1 MGWPVELPQG
11 GQAGHG
17 VVRMS
22 VYSVE
27 ELGCPMPNTASLF
40 LRLFPSL
47 PLFWCPCFCS
57 VVQGSSIS
65 RWSMCTGA
73 EIRPQA
79 MTGRARWR
87 KASRC
92 ERSSGPVGG
101 HVTGFLPRPQLPFH
115 TVRWRLQQGFPH
127 AHHSTARISCA
138 LYKMR
143 SAVCSLS
150 LTPRPSMQCWVEVVW
165 LLA

>member
-1 MGWPVELPQG
+1 
-11 GQAGHG
+11 
-17 VVRMS
+17 MS
-22 VYSVE
+22 VYSLE

-73 EIRPQA
+73 GIRPQA
-79 MTGRARWR
+79 VTGRARWR
-87 KASRC
+87 KASSRC
-92 ERSSGPVGG
+92 GVRGALGTAGG
-101 HVTGFLPRPQLPFH
+101 HVTVFLPRPQLPFH
-115 TVRWRLQQGFPH
+115 TVSWRLQQGFPH
-127 AHHSTARISCA
+127 AHARISCT

-143 SAVCSLS
+143 LAVCSLPLIPGLPCS
-150 LTPRPSMQCWVEVVW
+150 AGLRLSGSGLDV
-165 LLA
+165 LASSEQAGQ

>member
-1 MGWPVELPQG
+1 
-11 GQAGHG
+11 
-17 VVRMS
+17 MS
-22 VYSVE
+22 VYSLE

-87 KASRC
+87 KASSRC
-92 ERSSGPVGG
+92 GVRGAPDTAGG
-101 HVTGFLPRPQLPFH
+101 HVTVFLPRPQLPFH
-115 TVRWRLQQGFPH
+115 TVRGRLQRDSRMPM
-127 AHHSTARISCA
+127 
-138 LYKMR
+138 LE
-143 SAVCSLS
+143 SAVEVSCLLLT
-150 LTPRPSMQCWVEVVW
+150 LTPGLPCSAGLRVSGSG
-165 LLA
+165 LDALASSEQAGQ

>member
-1 MGWPVELPQG
+1 
-11 GQAGHG
+11 
-17 VVRMS
+17 MS

-27 ELGCPMPNTASLF
+27 ELGCPMPNTSSLF

-79 MTGRARWR
+79 VTGRARWR

-92 ERSSGPVGG
+92 GVRGAAGTAGG
-101 HVTGFLPRPQLPFH
+101 HVTVFLPRPQLPFH
-115 TVRWRLQQGFPH
+115 TVRWRLHQGFPH
-127 AHHSTARISCA
+127 AHARISCT

-143 SAVCSLS
+143 LVVCSLP